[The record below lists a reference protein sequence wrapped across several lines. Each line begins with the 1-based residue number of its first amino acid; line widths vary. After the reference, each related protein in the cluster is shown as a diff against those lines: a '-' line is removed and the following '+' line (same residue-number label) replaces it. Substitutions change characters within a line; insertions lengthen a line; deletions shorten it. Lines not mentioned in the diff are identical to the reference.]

1 MKLTTKER
9 ILNEALV
16 MFANNGYNGTNL
28 RDLAANLGLSKSALY
43 KHYASKEDI
52 FNELVL
58 TIEDYYHKKFGS
70 FDDVISPNST
80 DELIEMSLAR
90 INFTI
95 HDEKI
100 KLIRKML
107 LTEQFRN
114 EKISKLATLH
124 ISSGV
129 EEMHKAIFTQMI
141 KKGLIK
147 PYDASLL
154 AMEFSSPVSILVQL
168 IDREPHKE
176 QMAMD
181 KIKAHFEHF
190 VKVYGVN

>member
-1 MKLTTKER
+1 MELSTKQR

-16 MFANNGYNGTNL
+16 MFASNGYNGTNL
-28 RDLAANLGLSKSALY
+28 RDLASNLGLSKSALY
-43 KHYASKEDI
+43 RHYDSKEQI

-58 TIEDYYHKKFGS
+58 TTEEYYHKNFGS
-70 FDDVISPNST
+70 FDNIKCPNST

-90 INFTI
+90 LSFTL

-100 KLIRKML
+100 KLVRKML
-107 LTEQFRN
+107 TIEQFRN

-124 ISSGV
+124 FTTGV
-129 EEMHKAIFTQMI
+129 EEMHKVIFTEMI
-141 KKGLIK
+141 EKGIINS
-147 PYDASLL
+147 YDPSLL
-154 AMEFSSPVSILVQL
+154 AMEFSAPVSALIQLV
-168 IDREPHKE
+168 DREPHKE

-181 KIKAHFEHF
+181 KIKHYLEHF